1 MAKGKVNTKVATE
14 EVKNWLK
21 KNGYNIPEEGNE
33 LIDAYIEN
41 VARFVSDGS
50 LIILE
55 NGNIKQV
62 LKQNLGE
69 GEIKE
74 LTYSPRFEIGTF
86 YENFK
91 GLDQGDSMGRTIA
104 LLATMSVDKYP
115 MSVIKKMF
123 RVDYVVA
130 SSISVF
136 F

>member
-1 MAKGKVNTKVATE
+1 MPELVNKEVAVQ
-14 EVKNWLK
+14 EVKQWLT
-21 KNGYNIPEEGNE
+21 KNGYTLPEGDGNE

-41 VARFVSDGS
+41 VARYVSEGS
-50 LIILE
+50 LVILE

-74 LTYSPRFEIGTF
+74 LTYSPRFEIGAF
-86 YENFK
+86 YDNFK
-91 GLDQGDSMGRTIA
+91 GLDQGDSMGRSFA

-130 SSISVF
+130 SSITVF